1 MTKREFYEAVRA
13 SEVSEEITEFA
24 KHELDM
30 LDKRNAKRSSK
41 PTAKQKENEAIKA
54 KIVEFV
60 TGCGGAV
67 ASEIGA
73 KLEISTQKASALC
86 RQLVTEGKF
95 EVAEVKIAKK
105 GKQKRYT
112 LA

>member
-13 SEVSEEITEFA
+13 SEVSEEIAEFA

-41 PTAKQKENEAIKA
+41 PTARQKENAVIKA
-54 KIVEFV
+54 KIVEFI

>member
-13 SEVSEEITEFA
+13 SEVSEEIAEFA

-41 PTAKQKENEAIKA
+41 PSAKQVENEAIKV

-67 ASEIGA
+67 TSEIGA

-86 RQLVTEGKF
+86 RQLVSEGKF
-95 EVAEVKIAKK
+95 DVSEIKVAKK

>member
-13 SEVSEEITEFA
+13 SEVSEEIAEFA
-24 KHELDM
+24 KSELTK
-30 LDKRNAKRSSK
+30 LDERNAKRSSK
-41 PTAKQKENEAIKA
+41 PTAKQIENEAIKA
-54 KIVEFV
+54 KIIEFV

-67 ASEIGA
+67 ASEIGT
-73 KLEISTQKASALC
+73 KFEISTQKASALC